1 MEDNLSSDF
10 GVGELARYLGMSPQ
24 GLHWY
29 ESKGLVSPERDKTY
43 RRYSRD
49 SLFLLSRARFYHQ
62 AGFSIEEIDDLL
74 NMDLPSIAESMER
87 HVALMRQ
94 QLAIYQ
100 ARLDIIEERTEL
112 IKNFHKNSGT
122 LAKVE
127 LEPFYF
133 RCSFE
138 HIANQEKDKKGY
150 PCKEWVQDIPLAQY
164 FSLTHYDDS
173 GAITSKSVGLSLP
186 ERFRDYACLQ
196 VKNDI
201 AEKEVLYFPPTKA
214 LYGLFEWR
222 LGDDLFS
229 PEQRREF
236 AQRDD
241 LVNTIMMRPITCHRS
256 EVGAEAYW
264 EVWIPLVE
272 QPQSACIE

>member
-1 MEDNLSSDF
+1 MEDNLSIDF
-10 GVGELARYLGMSPQ
+10 SVGEMARYLGMSPQ

-29 ESKGLVSPERDKTY
+29 ESKGLVSPDRDKTY

-74 NMDLPSIAESMER
+74 NMELPSIADSMER
-87 HVALMRQ
+87 HVALMRRQ
-94 QLAIYQ
+94 VAIYQ

-112 IKNFHKNSGT
+112 IKNFQINSGA
-122 LAKVE
+122 LDVVE

-133 RCSFE
+133 RCNFE
-138 HIANQEKDKKGY
+138 HVANQEKIKRRY
-150 PCKEWVQDIPLAQY
+150 SCKEWVQDIPLSQY
-164 FSLTHYDDS
+164 LSLTHYDDS
-173 GAITSKSVGLSLP
+173 GDITSKSVGLSLP

-201 AEKEVLYFPPTKA
+201 DEKEVLYFPPTKA

-229 PEQRREF
+229 HEQRRQF
-236 AQRDD
+236 AQRGD
-241 LVNTIMMRPITCHRS
+241 LANTIMMRPITCHRS

-264 EVWIPLVE
+264 EVWIPLV
-272 QPQSACIE
+272 